1 MTPSEDLVRCLE
13 ALSRHPARRAAS
25 SSEPDFVAFKQSLQA
40 RFPSVRNTFGLNFA
54 LGAALDRLGIGQRPG
69 TPTPNIAAAAARL
82 EEAFQATHINRTHLC
97 PLDTADE
104 LPNLTFGP
112 NTVTTLSVEDLRGL
126 LAPIGPQ
133 AAAVDPRFSEFRWLI
148 VRERI
153 AVEHEPGHRAFP
165 FLFDAQQ
172 DFAQIEPHKRRF
184 PQAVERALF
193 ALLLAPWEDLVGHAD
208 FNWRAFHVPW
218 VYTVE
223 DDLFVRPPAL
233 PSADSLTWETKFHN
247 DGTEEGEEYEV
258 PGAFHFQ
265 PPIGSLEAVVNDER
279 WLAIEH
285 ALGSD
290 LFSTPI
296 VHFLVSAFL
305 GDGIDEFI
313 GHLMALEACLG
324 LRGDWSGEHVVGA
337 RISALLQDAEV
348 AAAYSE
354 LFNLRSEYVHGR
366 PMGTIGG
373 RARVSARRLAR
384 QVAAALVESPFKP
397 TDDRVSFLEG
407 LAPRK
412 RPKQPKAD
420 KGEGGTPSPA
430 AEP

>member
-1 MTPSEDLVRCLE
+1 MTATPDLVSLLGRL
-13 ALSRHPARRAAS
+13 ARHPARRATS
-25 SSEPDFVAFKQSLQA
+25 FSEPDFIALREHIQH
-40 RFPSVRNTFGLNFA
+40 RFPGAGTKDGLNFA
-54 LGAALDRLGIGQRPG
+54 LSAALDRLGVGHRPG
-69 TPTPNIAAAAARL
+69 SPPLNIEAATARL
-82 EEAFQATHINRTHLC
+82 EAAFQATHVERLHLC

-104 LPNLTFGP
+104 VPNLDFGP
-112 NTVTTLSVEDLRGL
+112 NTMTTVSIEELQAL
-126 LAPIGPQ
+126 LAPIGPS
-133 AAAVDPRFSEFRWLI
+133 ATAVDPRFAEFRWLI
-148 VRERI
+148 VRERV

-184 PQAVERALF
+184 PEAVEQALF

-233 PSADSLTWETKFHN
+233 PSADSLTWETRFHN
-247 DGTEEGEEYEV
+247 DGTEENEEYEA
-258 PGAFHFQ
+258 PAAFRFQ
-265 PPIGSLEAVVNDER
+265 PPIGSLEAVVSDER
-279 WLAIEH
+279 WLALER

-337 RISALLQDAEV
+337 RIGALVQDTEA

-366 PMGTIGG
+366 PMGPIGG
-373 RARVSARRLAR
+373 KARVAARRLAR
-384 QVAAALVESPFKP
+384 KVANALVESPFEP
-397 TDDRVSFLEG
+397 TNDRVSFLEG
-407 LAPRK
+407 LASRK
-412 RPKQPKAD
+412 RPKQAKAD
-420 KGEGGTPSPA
+420 KREGGTPSPA